1 MNEPWLLGN
10 AAHTIHPN
18 GAQGFNLVLRD
29 VAELAGF
36 IGTTLRNGGDIGAP
50 QVLDAY
56 SLSRQADQR
65 QVIRFSDLLQRT
77 FNDSGL
83 VKSML
88 RNSAMLA
95 LDASPALKKE
105 FIRRATGLRTK
116 QNRETTAPG
125 AIVGRVSDGR
135 GERGKAGIASAPSH
149 VPPTETLDTEVLVVG
164 GGVIGCSMA
173 LLAAS
178 GGMECILVER
188 EHVICNRDTGNG
200 CADPGRVPGIP
211 EDTVCDQ
218 GMAATSGGGNRP
230 VQTHVRMG

>member
-1 MNEPWLLGN
+1 MLLGN

-29 VAELAGF
+29 MAELAGC
-36 IGTTLRNGGDIGAP
+36 IGTTLRNGGDIGA
-50 QVLDAY
+50 QAVLNAY
-56 SLSRQADQR
+56 GLSRQADQR

-77 FNDSGL
+77 FNNTGP

-116 QNRETTAPG
+116 PKRERPAPG
-125 AIVGRVSDGR
+125 AKVGREPGGR
-135 GERGKAGIASAPSH
+135 GESGNAGTASAPSR
-149 VPPTETLDTEVLVVG
+149 VSPTETLDTEVLVVG

-178 GGMECILVER
+178 GGIDCILVER
-188 EHVICNRDTGNG
+188 NSSFATGDTGSG
-200 CADPGRVPGIP
+200 CAHPGGVPGVP
-211 EDTVCDQ
+211 ADTVCDQ
-218 GMAATSGGGNRP
+218 GLAATAGGGDRP
-230 VQTHVRMG
+230 VRTHVRMG